1 MVTVNMAATG
11 ANIKN
16 MMKARNIKVK
26 DVQAVCGFGTPQA
39 IFKWMRG
46 DCMPTIDNMIIIAD
60 MCVYPNWYR
69 SCTKNAVGEAGGG
82 SRSRFARSGA
92 SIALAELTRNSPQDC
107 FPGVNSLLRTLKCSR
122 SAIGR
127 GNRFKTYKV

>member
-1 MVTVNMAATG
+1 MITVNMPATG

-16 MMKARNIKVK
+16 MMKASNIKVK

-60 MCVYPNWYR
+60 M
-69 SCTKNAVGEAGGG
+69 
-82 SRSRFARSGA
+82 F
-92 SIALAELTRNSPQDC
+92 DC
-107 FPGVNSLLRTLKCSR
+107 
-122 SAIGR
+122 
-127 GNRFKTYKV
+127 KVDDIVVVDR

>member
-1 MVTVNMAATG
+1 MVTLNMVATG

-46 DCMPTIDNMIIIAD
+46 DCMPTIDNMIISAD
-60 MCVYPNWYR
+60 MFG
-69 SCTKNAVGEAGGG
+69 CTMDDIVVVDK
-82 SRSRFARSGA
+82 
-92 SIALAELTRNSPQDC
+92 
-107 FPGVNSLLRTLKCSR
+107 
-122 SAIGR
+122 
-127 GNRFKTYKV
+127 

>member
-1 MVTVNMAATG
+1 MVTVNMVATG

-60 MCVYPNWYR
+60 MFG
-69 SCTKNAVGEAGGG
+69 CTMDDIVVVDKQISDIFHIHFQEQDTYV
-82 SRSRFARSGA
+82 
-92 SIALAELTRNSPQDC
+92 SINVE
-107 FPGVNSLLRTLKCSR
+107 
-122 SAIGR
+122 
-127 GNRFKTYKV
+127 KV

>member
-16 MMKARNIKVK
+16 MMKVRNIKVK
-26 DVQAVCGFGTPQA
+26 DVQTVCGFGTPQA

-60 MCVYPNWYR
+60 MFDCKVDDIVVVDRQVFCDIQGYLN
-69 SCTKNAVGEAGGG
+69 NGG
-82 SRSRFARSGA
+82 F
-92 SIALAELTRNSPQDC
+92 
-107 FPGVNSLLRTLKCSR
+107 V
-122 SAIGR
+122 
-127 GNRFKTYKV
+127 

>member
-1 MVTVNMAATG
+1 MQYLHFCVLSVHFLDVEVVQKGYDIMITVNMAATG

-46 DCMPTIDNMIIIAD
+46 DCMPTIDNMLIIAD
-60 MCVYPNWYR
+60 MFG
-69 SCTKNAVGEAGGG
+69 CTMDDIVVVNKQG
-82 SRSRFARSGA
+82 SA
-92 SIALAELTRNSPQDC
+92 
-107 FPGVNSLLRTLKCSR
+107 
-122 SAIGR
+122 
-127 GNRFKTYKV
+127 